1 MVTPILI
8 TTAILA
14 GLGWLFRSTRKLS
27 AGVKVGAPATGRAAA
42 INRHPAGANS
52 ARASKSLTDPEVFI
66 EAHRNLLVNR
76 FEDPESLDKVI
87 HMEASPN
94 NPIIAMPLQQ
104 AIEVTLRTIDDAERR
119 AHRILDD
126 IDLRV
131 GDPRILLEPARFNAR
146 RLQRHR
152 MGDIAEIIADCVGNI
167 ATMRNHVASVAHSAD
182 VDEDRR
188 VPHGG
193 AVPAA
198 RRRLLHG
205 ILFSGCLH
213 NLAMTGEAIRD
224 MDDTNHP
231 DVADAPRPTE
241 DGARRDLDRL
251 AGLIDRFHDPRLGY
265 DERIDAVDEARY
277 LAHQIHG
284 RDDAD
289 KTEEIDTLCDRAT
302 KLILD
307 DARREFTV

>member
-27 AGVKVGAPATGRAAA
+27 SEVKVCTPAVGRATA
-42 INRHPAGANS
+42 INRHPASANS
-52 ARASKSLTDPEVFI
+52 ARAAKPLTNPETFI
-66 EAHRNLLVNR
+66 DAHRDLLVDR
-76 FEDPESLDKVI
+76 FKDPASLDKVI

-94 NPIIAMPLQQ
+94 NPIVAMPIQQ
-104 AIEVTLRTIDDAERR
+104 AIEVTLRSIDSAEQR

-126 IDLRV
+126 IELRV

-152 MGDIAEIIADCVGNI
+152 MSDIAEVIADCMGNI
-167 ATMRNHVASVAHSAD
+167 AVMRNHVASVAHNAD
-182 VDEDRR
+182 VGEDRR
-188 VPHGG
+188 VPHSG

-198 RRRLLHG
+198 RRRLFHG
-205 ILFSGCLH
+205 VLFSGCLH
-213 NLAMTGEAIRD
+213 NLATTGEAIRD
-224 MDDTNHP
+224 MDDTDHP
-231 DVADAPRPTE
+231 DVAKAPRPTE
-241 DGARRDLDRL
+241 DSARRDLDRL

-265 DERIDAVDEARY
+265 NERVDAVNEARC

-289 KTEEIDTLCDRAT
+289 KTEEINALCDRAT